1 MLVSPDGPI
10 GMIPLAALPG
20 KEPGSYLIEERSI
33 AVVPVPRVLGS
44 NETGPAPSQR
54 ANSEKTEPASSLLL
68 AGDIDYDGD
77 AGAGVDRGA
86 SRSAA
91 VGTRAGRSAN
101 FPRLSE
107 TGDEIDS
114 IGSDFRKRF
123 PGSEELELKRVEAT
137 EEALR
142 REAPQH
148 RLLHLATHGYFA
160 PEGLRSALGPDDPK
174 LKRPGIDA
182 LGGAGVVGYH
192 PGLLSGIVLAGAN
205 VRPTPIGQDDGI
217 LTASEV
223 AVLDLSGVDLAV
235 LSACETGLGEVAG
248 GEGLLGLQRAFQEAG
263 ARSVVASLW
272 KVDDEKTR
280 ALMSRFYENLWGK
293 EGHPPAAALREV
305 QLYML
310 RGEGQRRSG
319 EGQRRGAVRVPVE
332 GADTSKSDRLPPR
345 YWAAFVLSTDRP

>member
-1 MLVSPDGPI
+1 M
-10 GMIPLAALPG
+10 
-20 KEPGSYLIEERSI
+20 
-33 AVVPVPRVLGS
+33 
-44 NETGPAPSQR
+44 
-54 ANSEKTEPASSLLL
+54 
-68 AGDIDYDGD
+68 
-77 AGAGVDRGA
+77 
-86 SRSAA
+86 
-91 VGTRAGRSAN
+91 
-101 FPRLSE
+101 
-107 TGDEIDS
+107 
-114 IGSDFRKRF
+114 
-123 PGSEELELKRVEAT
+123 
-137 EEALR
+137 
-142 REAPQH
+142 
-148 RLLHLATHGYFA
+148 
-160 PEGLRSALGPDDPK
+160 
-174 LKRPGIDA
+174 
-182 LGGAGVVGYH
+182 VGYH

-223 AVLDLSGVDLAV
+223 AELDLSGVDLAV

-293 EGHPPAAALREV
+293 EGLQPAAALREV

-332 GADTSKSDRLPPR
+332 GADTSKSDRLTPR